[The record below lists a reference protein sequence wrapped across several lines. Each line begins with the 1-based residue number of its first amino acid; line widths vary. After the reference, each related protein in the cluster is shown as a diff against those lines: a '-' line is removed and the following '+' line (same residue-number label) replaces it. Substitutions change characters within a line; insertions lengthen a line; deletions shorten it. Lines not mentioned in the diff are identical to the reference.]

1 MIGEP
6 NQLCLWQN
14 KKNKQIAQRNQ
25 GLGDFIQQL

>member
-6 NQLCLWQN
+6 NQLCLWQ
-14 KKNKQIAQRNQ
+14 KNKQIAQRNQ